1 MTRNPAGSVPAL
13 LGAVAAPVPLGEGP
27 ITPAPPPRRSR
38 FGLLGDLTAHVR
50 WLLGERRSWI
60 LALPAIGVVAAG
72 TEVFLLLAIVRALLL
87 LVDDASGTVMELGPL
102 ALDVT
107 TDQLLILAAVA
118 GLATVALRVADSIVV
133 GRLASRAASTA
144 RSRLIDSYFSA
155 DWRAMSQTRSGHL
168 QQLLGT
174 NVQVAST
181 AVPLLGTVMS
191 ASINL
196 AVYAVFVLLA
206 SPLVG
211 FIFALLGV
219 VVVGLVSILRQQT
232 KRVAAR
238 ATDTVRDVQLTATS
252 LTGVNRE
259 LQLFDVQ
266 PAARAQLQRLNQA
279 ARKAL
284 GRLRTMQ
291 RLIPVLF
298 QQLILLGVVGMIA
311 LARQL
316 DIDASQFGTAAILAV
331 RSLSYL
337 QQLNTSTQSYVEAG
351 PYLGEIR
358 DAVEHHERSVR
369 RRGDQDLRAV
379 ERIEL
384 EDVGFTYDREQV
396 LHEVSLRIDP
406 GDWVAFVGPSGGGK
420 TTLAT
425 ILAGLLAPTAGD
437 HRVNG
442 DDARAFTA
450 ASWASKFALLSQEP
464 VLIRG
469 TVADN
474 IRFFRDGDLDQ
485 VERAAERAAIADV
498 IRALPEGWDTPV
510 GEGQGNLSGG
520 QRQRIALARALY
532 AEPQV
537 LILDEPT
544 SALDA
549 ESERLIEQSLFALP
563 PESIVIV
570 VSHRPTLLGRC
581 ERFLVIEDGR
591 VAADGPRADVPVER
605 YIGIAPST

>member
-1 MTRNPAGSVPAL
+1 MGPVGSAPARRRGGTIP
-13 LGAVAAPVPLGEGP
+13 PGEGP
-27 ITPAPPPRRSR
+27 ITPAPPTRSSR
-38 FGLLGDLTAHVR
+38 FGLVGDLTAQVR
-50 WLLGERRSWI
+50 WLLGERQAWI
-60 LALPAIGVVAAG
+60 LVLPVIGVVAAG

-87 LVDDASGTVMELGPL
+87 LVGEASGTELALGPV

-107 TDQLLILAAVA
+107 TGQLLALAALA
-118 GLATVALRVADSIVV
+118 GVGTVVLRVADSVVV
-133 GRLASRAASTA
+133 GRLAARAASTA
-144 RSRLIDSYFSA
+144 RSRLIDSYFGA
-155 DWRAMSQTRSGHL
+155 DWRAMSQTRAGHL

-174 NVQVAST
+174 NVQTASN

-196 AVYAVFVLLA
+196 AVYGVFVVLA

-211 FIFALLGV
+211 LIFALLGGAV
-219 VVVGLVSILRQQT
+219 VSVISLLRQRT
-232 KRVAAR
+232 KAMAR
-238 ATDTVRDVQLTATS
+238 SSQGAVRDVQLTATS

-266 PAARAQLQRLNQA
+266 PAARAELQQLNRS
-279 ARKAL
+279 ARNAL

-291 RLIPVLF
+291 RLVPVLF
-298 QQLILLGVVGMIA
+298 QQLVLIGVVGLIA

-316 DIDASQFGTAAILAV
+316 EIDASHFGTAAILAV

-337 QQLNTSTQSYVEAG
+337 QQLNTATQSYVEAG

-358 DAVEHHERSVR
+358 DAVEHHEASARQ
-369 RRGDQDLRAV
+369 RGDERLHAV
-379 ERIEL
+379 EAIEL
-384 EDVGFTYDREQV
+384 EAVGFTYDREPV
-396 LHEVSLRIDP
+396 LHDVSLRIQP
-406 GDWVAFVGPSGGGK
+406 GDWVAMVGPSGGGK

-425 ILAGLLAPTAGD
+425 IIAGLLEPSSGS

-442 DDARAFTA
+442 HDARAFTA
-450 ASWASKFALLSQEP
+450 RTWASKFSLLSQEP

-474 IRFFRDGDLDQ
+474 IRFYREGSLDQ
-485 VERAAERAAIADV
+485 IQRAAERAAIADV
-498 IRALPEGWDTPV
+498 IRALPDGWDTRI
-510 GEGQGNLSGG
+510 GDGQANLSGG
-520 QRQRIALARALY
+520 QRQRIALARALF

-549 ESERLIEQSLFALP
+549 ESERLIEESLFALP
-563 PESIVIV
+563 DEAIVIV
-570 VSHRPTLLGRC
+570 VSHRPTLLGHC

-591 VAADGPRADVPVER
+591 VVADGARAEVPVER
-605 YIGIAPST
+605 YVGSTPPT